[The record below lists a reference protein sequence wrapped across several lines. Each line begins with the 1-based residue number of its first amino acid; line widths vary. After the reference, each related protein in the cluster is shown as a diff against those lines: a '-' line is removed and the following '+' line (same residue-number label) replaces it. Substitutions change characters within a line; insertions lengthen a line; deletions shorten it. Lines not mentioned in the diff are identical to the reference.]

1 VTRFCSS
8 LAPLAALASQEIGT
22 MDDDEGEDDITL
34 PDDLP
39 EPQRS
44 QFIAL
49 QTQCQAKFAAAVSLV
64 AAHYGLGSP
73 LELPADKLDDL
84 RDEVAELVDNWDDA
98 EVEKRVGN
106 GGTLA
111 TSVVIEGVLRSS
123 EQLMVVLD
131 EAFPPGEDE
140 D

>member
-1 VTRFCSS
+1 MLSRPRGSRNAELDLC
-8 LAPLAALASQEIGT
+8 
-22 MDDDEGEDDITL
+22 ITL

-49 QTQCQAKFAAAVSLV
+49 QTQCQAKFAAPVSLV

-98 EVEKRVGN
+98 EVENVSGMEARSPLQRLLK
-106 GGTLA
+106 A
-111 TSVVIEGVLRSS
+111 CYDLR

>member
-1 VTRFCSS
+1 

-98 EVEKRVGN
+98 EVENVSGMEARSPLQWLLK
-106 GGTLA
+106 A
-111 TSVVIEGVLRSS
+111 CYDLR